1 MVHYAKSSQ
10 GFSYDIMVTVTLPAT
25 SWLKI
30 PESFSLHVHW
40 WSRVLCLARG
50 LQQDYAGIIS
60 SGNIYLVGTSPK
72 FVAKVWKFLVKVSFP
87 TLGGLKQNLLISGS
101 KIKKQSIFQVQII
114 TRCLVLVSNA
124 SICQWITN
132 FFFCVTL
139 SNT

>member
-101 KIKKQSIFQVQII
+101 KIKKTTYFSGANNYKMFGFG
-114 TRCLVLVSNA
+114 NA
-124 SICQWITN
+124 LICQWITN